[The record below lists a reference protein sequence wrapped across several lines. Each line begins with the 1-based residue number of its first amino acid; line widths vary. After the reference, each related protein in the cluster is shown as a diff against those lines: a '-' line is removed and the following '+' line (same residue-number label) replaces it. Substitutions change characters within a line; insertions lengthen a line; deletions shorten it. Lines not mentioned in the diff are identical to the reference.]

1 MRALKLKL
9 CVGILQV
16 LNKSGQ
22 VDANKIA
29 VKVKIKRSL
38 LEQCIRL
45 LVEQG
50 MVSKIENS
58 SLVIYDITKSGKKA
72 LKFFKLDKPFETTKI
87 LKISKS

>member
-1 MRALKLKL
+1 MRVPKLKL

-50 MVSKIENS
+50 MVSEIEHS
-58 SLVIYDITKSGKKA
+58 SLVIYDITKSGKKI
-72 LKFFKLDKPFETTKI
+72 LKFFKLDKRFEI
-87 LKISKS
+87 NQISKISKL